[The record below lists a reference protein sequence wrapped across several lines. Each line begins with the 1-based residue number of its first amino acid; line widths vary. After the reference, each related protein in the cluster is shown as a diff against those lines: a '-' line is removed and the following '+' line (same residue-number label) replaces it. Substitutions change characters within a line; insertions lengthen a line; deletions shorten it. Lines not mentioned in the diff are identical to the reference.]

1 MKERYMATKNYIPF
15 NPNIDSL
22 VTQIGDVM
30 STYATE
36 MQAYVAT
43 AAPLPYP
50 LQSLRGTDGTYNVT
64 MIAEMALIK
73 MAWEAPKISTQTLK
87 QYEQFYLDNR
97 SLAKNAES
105 NARTSEHGG
114 ERNLYLSDEAISSA
128 HAVAEALEQRGFKPY
143 YAVKKDGK
151 RGKAGDKSL
160 NYKMVVI
167 MALCYARDLVAEK
180 AT

>member
-1 MKERYMATKNYIPF
+1 MATKNYIPY
-15 NPNIDSL
+15 NPNIESL
-22 VTQIGDVM
+22 VTQIGDAM
-30 STYATE
+30 SGYAAD

-50 LQSLRGTDGTYNVT
+50 LQSLRGVDGTYNVT

-73 MAWEAPKISTQTLK
+73 MAWDVPKIGVKTLK
-87 QYEQFYLDNR
+87 QYEKFYLDNR

-105 NARTSEHGG
+105 NARASEHGG
-114 ERNLYLSDEAISSA
+114 ERNLYLSDDAISSA
-128 HAVAEALEQRGFKPY
+128 HAVAESLEQRAFKPF

-167 MALCYARDLVAEK
+167 MALCYARDLIAEK